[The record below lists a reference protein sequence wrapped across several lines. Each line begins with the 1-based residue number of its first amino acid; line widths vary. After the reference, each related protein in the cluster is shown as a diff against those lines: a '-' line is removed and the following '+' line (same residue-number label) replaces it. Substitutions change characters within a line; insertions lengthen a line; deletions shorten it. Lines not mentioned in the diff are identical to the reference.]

1 MDTLLQQIVRNSSL
15 KPGITLVVG
24 AGDGATL
31 PALRQLGSRRL
42 VLVEAHPRQ
51 AEELARRVQ
60 LDQGEEVWSLAITPD
75 SSSRTTL
82 QVLNNLRYSSLRTPQ
97 ALFECAPNLRVVGQ
111 VDVPA
116 RSLSEAIEQLALDE
130 HENHVLILDAPGLG
144 RELFHSAPS
153 AMLRSFAWI
162 LLCGG
167 SLSELYVDDVA
178 VAKAAIELIDVGFD
192 QAGEEPD
199 TLYPWATLLM
209 QRNAQR
215 IGALRLQEQLA
226 DLHRQMDHAN
236 EMIAALVTARDNQS
250 RLAAERQTQL
260 EQVQKA
266 LEERQHQAEDLA
278 NKQTVLA
285 QENID
290 LTKQLEQGQKIVADC
305 KEEMIALA
313 GEKAALVQEQANLNG
328 QLTQARKALTEHQ
341 GQVKALTAEKAAL
354 AGEKT
359 ELTEQLTQAR
369 KALTEH
375 QGQVKALTAEKAALA
390 GEKTELTE
398 QLTQAR
404 KALTEHQGQVKALTA
419 EKATLVQERTDLTM
433 QLEQA
438 QKTAAD
444 HKSNLDAVQQQTSK
458 DKKQI
463 QQLQAQNSETAQ
475 RQQLF
480 QEELIKAE
488 AQIELI
494 KDLLLREPGL

>member
-375 QGQVKALTAEKAALA
+375 QGQVKALTAEKA
-390 GEKTELTE
+390 
-398 QLTQAR
+398 
-404 KALTEHQGQVKALTA
+404 
-419 EKATLVQERTDLTM
+419 TLVQERTDLTM